1 MRFKMRF
8 IVSLIFLLSITA
20 LHATQPVLRI
30 GSLSGDRYVGSYL
43 HVFQDSSNNLTFED
57 ILQSD
62 SLFKQ
67 STSDVPNLGVNNFNN
82 WVKFQFVNDIPH
94 DHLILNISNPS
105 IDRVKLYKVVNG
117 QIDSVEFDI
126 NGDLKERAVEHQ
138 FYTFDLFVP
147 NKDTVTCYIKVN
159 SVKQLLLPVSICAEK
174 PIVSQILTY
183 DLSSGF
189 FIGIM
194 LTVLLYNLFIF
205 LGVRDNHYLAFVH
218 YIFWVAVV
226 QVAILGFF
234 PRLIG
239 SPILSNVKFVAFAG
253 AMSGIASILFIKSFL
268 NTKSLHRRVNWS
280 LNTILLGDLIAI
292 VLLIAGFPG
301 LSYEIINFVAGLGSI
316 VVLIIGFIALK
327 NGNKSAKL
335 FLIAW
340 GIFLG
345 SVIVYVLKDYGVLSY
360 NKFTFHSVQIGVSI
374 EALLLSFALADKIN
388 IYRKEKEESQAKA
401 MQILMEN
408 EHLIRMQNIELERN
422 VQERTKDLMTANDSL
437 TATLQHLKDTQSQ
450 LVEAEK
456 MASLGQLTAGVAHE
470 INNPIN
476 FVTAN
481 VAPLRRDIDMIWEA
495 IAEFEKLALNTE
507 LTTEEKLKWIAD
519 YKGDMDIDY
528 VKTEVEFLL
537 KGMHEGASRT
547 AEIVKSLR
555 VFSRVDE
562 DTLKFADI
570 NEGVDST
577 MVILNSLVKDKIDV
591 HKQYGDIPLI
601 ACYAGKLNQVFLNI
615 LSNAIYAI
623 DKKFGESIGG
633 HLAIETGIFETDSS
647 IFIKI
652 TDNGIGIPEHV
663 KDKIFEPFFTTKDV
677 GEGTGLGMSIAYK
690 TVEKHNGRILVESE
704 VGVGTTFN
712 IIIPMRHTE

>member
-1 MRFKMRF
+1 MRF
-8 IVSLIFLLSITA
+8 IVSLILFLSISVVYA
-20 LHATQPVLRI
+20 NQGMLKV
-30 GSLSGDRYVGSYL
+30 GSLSGDKYVGSYL
-43 HVFQDSSNNLTFED
+43 QVFQDSTNKLTFGD
-57 ILQSD
+57 ILKRD
-62 SLFKQ
+62 SLFEQ
-67 STSDVPNLGVNNFNN
+67 NSSDVPNLGVNNFNN
-82 WVKFQFVNDIPH
+82 WVKLQFVNETAH
-94 DHLILNISNPS
+94 NHLILNISNPS
-105 IDRVKLYKVVNG
+105 IDRVKLYKIVNG
-117 QIDSVEFDI
+117 QIDSIEFDL
-126 NGDLKERAVEHQ
+126 NGDLKERAVDHQ

-147 NKDTVTCYIKVN
+147 NNDTVTCYIKVN
-159 SVKQLLLPVSICAEK
+159 SVKQLLLPITICAEK
-174 PIVSQILTY
+174 PIISQILNF

-280 LNTILLGDLIAI
+280 LNTILIGDLIAI

-327 NGNKSAKL
+327 HGNKSAKL

-360 NKFTFHSVQIGVSI
+360 NKLTFHAVQIGVSI

-401 MQILMEN
+401 MKILLEN
-408 EHLIRMQNIELERN
+408 EHLIRMQNIELERK
-422 VQERTKDLMTANDSL
+422 VQERTKDLTTANDSL

-476 FVTAN
+476 FVTSN
-481 VAPLRRDIDMIWEA
+481 VAPLRRDIHIMWEV
-495 IAEFEKLALNTE
+495 INEFENLALNSEITNE
-507 LTTEEKLKWIAD
+507 QKTTWIAQ
-519 YKGDMDIDY
+519 YKQDMDIDY
-528 VKTEVEFLL
+528 VKEEMEFLL

-562 DTLKFADI
+562 ATLKFADI
-570 NEGVDST
+570 NEGVEST
-577 MVILNSLVKDKIDV
+577 MVILNSLVKDKINV
-591 HKQYGDIPLI
+591 HKNYGDIPVI
-601 ACYAGKLNQVFLNI
+601 ECYAGKLNQVFLNI

-623 DKKFGESIGG
+623 DKKFGESFGG
-633 HLAIETGIFETDSS
+633 NLEIVTGIYEEETS
-647 IFIKI
+647 IFIRI
-652 TDNGIGIPEHV
+652 TDNGIGIPDNV

-690 TVEKHNGRILVESE
+690 TVEKHNGKILVESE
-704 VGVGTTFN
+704 EGVGTTFN
-712 IIIPMRHTE
+712 IIIPMRHTV

>member
-1 MRFKMRF
+1 MRF
-8 IVSLIFLLSITA
+8 IVSLILFVSISVVYA
-20 LHATQPVLRI
+20 NQGILKV
-30 GSLSGDRYVGSYL
+30 GSLSGDKYVGSYL
-43 HVFQDSSNNLTFED
+43 QVFQDSTNKLTFGD
-57 ILQSD
+57 ILKRD
-62 SLFKQ
+62 SWFEQ
-67 STSDVPNLGVNNFNN
+67 NSSDVPNLGVNNFNN
-82 WVKFQFVNDIPH
+82 WVKLQFVNETAH
-94 DHLILNISNPS
+94 NHLILNISNPS
-105 IDRVKLYKVVNG
+105 IDRVKLYKIVNG
-117 QIDSVEFDI
+117 QIDSIEFDI
-126 NGDLKERAVEHQ
+126 NGDLKERAVDHQ

-147 NKDTVTCYIKVN
+147 NNDTVTCYIKVN
-159 SVKQLLLPVSICAEK
+159 SVKQLLLPITICAEK
-174 PIVSQILTY
+174 PIISEILNF

-280 LNTILLGDLIAI
+280 LNTILIGDLIAI

-327 NGNKSAKL
+327 HGNKSAKL

-360 NKFTFHSVQIGVSI
+360 NKLTFHAVQIGVSI

-401 MQILMEN
+401 MKILLEN
-408 EHLIRMQNIELERN
+408 EHLIRMQNIELERK
-422 VQERTKDLMTANDSL
+422 VQERTKDLTTANDSL

-476 FVTAN
+476 FVTSN
-481 VAPLRRDIDMIWEA
+481 VAPLRRDIDMMWEV
-495 IAEFEKLALNTE
+495 INEFENLALNSEITNE
-507 LTTEEKLKWIAD
+507 QKTTWIAQ
-519 YKGDMDIDY
+519 YKQDMDIDY
-528 VKTEVEFLL
+528 VKEEMEFLL

-562 DTLKFADI
+562 ATLKFADI
-570 NEGVDST
+570 NEGVEST
-577 MVILNSLVKDKIDV
+577 MVILNSLVKDKINV
-591 HKQYGDIPLI
+591 HKNYGDIPVI
-601 ACYAGKLNQVFLNI
+601 ECYAGKLNQVFLNI

-623 DKKFGESIGG
+623 DKKFGESFGG
-633 HLAIETGIFETDSS
+633 NLEIVTGIYEEETS
-647 IFIKI
+647 IFIRI
-652 TDNGIGIPEHV
+652 TDNGIGIPDNV

-690 TVEKHNGRILVESE
+690 TVEKHNGKIIVESE
-704 VGVGTTFN
+704 EGVGTTFN
-712 IIIPMRHTE
+712 IIIPMRHTV

>member
-1 MRFKMRF
+1 MRF
-8 IVSLIFLLSITA
+8 IVSLILFLSISVVYA
-20 LHATQPVLRI
+20 NQGMLKV
-30 GSLSGDRYVGSYL
+30 GSLSGDKYVGSYL
-43 HVFQDSSNNLTFED
+43 QVFQDSTNKLTFGD
-57 ILQSD
+57 ILKRD
-62 SLFKQ
+62 SLFEQ
-67 STSDVPNLGVNNFNN
+67 NSSDVPNLGVNNFNN
-82 WVKFQFVNDIPH
+82 WVKLQFVNETAH
-94 DHLILNISNPS
+94 NHLILNISNPS
-105 IDRVKLYKVVNG
+105 IDRVKLYKIVNG
-117 QIDSVEFDI
+117 QIDSIEFDI
-126 NGDLKERAVEHQ
+126 NGDLKERAVDHQ

-147 NKDTVTCYIKVN
+147 NNETVTCYIKVN
-159 SVKQLLLPVSICAEK
+159 SVKQLLLPITICAEK
-174 PIVSQILTY
+174 SIISQILNF

-280 LNTILLGDLIAI
+280 LNTILIGDLIAI

-327 NGNKSAKL
+327 HGNKSAKL

-360 NKFTFHSVQIGVSI
+360 NKLTFHAVQIGVSI

-401 MQILMEN
+401 MKILLEN
-408 EHLIRMQNIELERN
+408 EHLIRMQNIELERK
-422 VQERTKDLMTANDSL
+422 VQERTKDLTTANDSL

-476 FVTAN
+476 FVTSN
-481 VAPLRRDIDMIWEA
+481 VAPLRRDIDIMWEV
-495 IAEFEKLALNTE
+495 INEFENLALNSEITNE
-507 LTTEEKLKWIAD
+507 QKTTWIAQ
-519 YKGDMDIDY
+519 YKQDMDIDY
-528 VKTEVEFLL
+528 VKEEMEFLL

-562 DTLKFADI
+562 ATLKFADI
-570 NEGVDST
+570 NEGVEST
-577 MVILNSLVKDKIDV
+577 MVILNSLVKDKINV
-591 HKQYGDIPLI
+591 HKNYGDIPVI
-601 ACYAGKLNQVFLNI
+601 ECYAGKLNQVFLNI

-623 DKKFGESIGG
+623 DKKFGESFGG
-633 HLAIETGIFETDSS
+633 NLEIVTGIYEEETS
-647 IFIKI
+647 IFIRI
-652 TDNGIGIPEHV
+652 TDNGIGIPDNV

-690 TVEKHNGRILVESE
+690 TVEKHNGKILVESE
-704 VGVGTTFN
+704 EGVGTTFN
-712 IIIPMRHTE
+712 IIIPMRHTV